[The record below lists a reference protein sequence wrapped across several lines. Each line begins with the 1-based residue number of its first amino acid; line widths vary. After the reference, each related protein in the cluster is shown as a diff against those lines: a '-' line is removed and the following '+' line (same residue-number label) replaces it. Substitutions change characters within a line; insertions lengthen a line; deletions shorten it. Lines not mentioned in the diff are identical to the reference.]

1 MTVEDLRLEFPS
13 LSASVNGCPLVYLDN
28 AATAMRP
35 VSVVEK
41 WVDITRNKNSN
52 IYRAVHTTAA
62 IATKEVEDARESVRA
77 FIGADNVREVIF
89 TSGATASLNLLAF
102 SFGEA
107 FVGEGDEIIVSA
119 AEHHAN
125 IVPWQMMC
133 KRKGALLKVLPVNDR
148 GELRLDL
155 LDSLITKRTK
165 LVSVAHVSNVLGIV
179 NPIREIAGICHRKG
193 VLLAV
198 DGAQGIVHSN
208 VNVKDLDCDF
218 YAFSGHKIYAS
229 PGTGV
234 LYGKENL
241 LNALPPYMGGGE
253 MIADVKW
260 RETTYAPL
268 PYKFEAGTPNLAGIP
283 TFIPALEIASR
294 MRCKEVLDN
303 ERKIIDYVTDELAKD
318 PDITL
323 FGNPADRGEK
333 VPLFSIAVKGAHHE
347 DLALIMDKMGIALRS
362 GQLCAQPLMDSNKVT
377 GMLRA
382 SFAAYNTI
390 QEAEYFIKSLHRAMD
405 MLR

>member
-35 VSVVEK
+35 VPVVDK

-62 IATKEVEDARESVRA
+62 IATKEVEDARECVRA
-77 FIGADNVREVIF
+77 FIGADSVREVIF

-107 FVGEGDEIIVSA
+107 FVKEGDEIIVSA

-179 NPIREIAGICHRKG
+179 NPIREIAVKCHRKG

-198 DGAQGIVHSN
+198 DGAQGIVHCN

-218 YAFSGHKIYAS
+218 YAFSGHKIYAA

-241 LNALPPYMGGGE
+241 LNTLPPYMGGGE
-253 MIADVKW
+253 MIADVTW
-260 RETTYAPL
+260 ENTTYASL

-283 TFIPALEIASR
+283 TFIPALEIASK
-294 MRCKEVLDN
+294 MRCEDFLDN
-303 ERKIIDYVTDELAKD
+303 ERKIIDYVMDELAKD

-323 FGNPADRGEK
+323 FGNPADRGVK

-347 DLALIMDKMGIALRS
+347 DLALIMDKMGVALRS
-362 GQLCAQPLMDSNKVT
+362 GQLCAEPLMDSCNVT

-382 SFAAYNTI
+382 SFAAYNTM

>member
-1 MTVEDLRLEFPS
+1 MTVEDFRLEFPS

-77 FIGADNVREVIF
+77 FIGADNIREVIF

-102 SFGEA
+102 SIGEF
-107 FVGEGDEIIVSA
+107 FVREGDEIIVSE

-133 KRKGALLKVLPVNDR
+133 KRKGALLKILPVNER
-148 GELRLDL
+148 GEMQLDL
-155 LDSLITKRTK
+155 LDKMLTKRTK

-179 NPIREIAGICHRKG
+179 NPITEIAAICHRKG

-198 DGAQGIVHSN
+198 DGAQGIVHCN

-218 YAFSGHKIYAS
+218 YAFSGHKIYAA

-241 LNALPPYMGGGE
+241 LNSLPPYMGGGE

-260 RETTYAPL
+260 EGTTYASL

-294 MRCKEVLDN
+294 MRCNDVLDN
-303 ERKIIDYVTDELAKD
+303 ERKIIDYVIEEFEKE
-318 PDITL
+318 PDITM
-323 FGNPADRGEK
+323 FGNPADRGVK
-333 VPLFSIAVKGAHHE
+333 VPLFSIAVKGVHHE

-362 GQLCAQPLMDSNKVT
+362 GQLCAEPLMDSCNVT

-382 SFAAYNTI
+382 SFAAYNTM